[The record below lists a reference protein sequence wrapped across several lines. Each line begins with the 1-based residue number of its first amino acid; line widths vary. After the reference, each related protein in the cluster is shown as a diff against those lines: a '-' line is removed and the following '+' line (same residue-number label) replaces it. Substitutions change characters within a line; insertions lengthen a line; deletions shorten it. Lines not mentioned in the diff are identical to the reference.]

1 MARAEFVA
9 GGVFL
14 KYEEEIVGEG
24 ARLAGTA
31 GGVSGSEE
39 VVEEGCD
46 GNEYCIDFFFFLVE
60 VFVVKLIKAV
70 VCHILCVLAEI
81 RIIPP
86 PPLMMRCWAGCWAK

>member
-24 ARLAGTA
+24 ARPAGTA

-39 VVEEGCD
+39 VVKEGCD
-46 GNEYCIDFFFFLVE
+46 GNDVE
-60 VFVVKLIKAV
+60 Q
-70 VCHILCVLAEI
+70 CVEASECVSNVESI
-81 RIIPP
+81 
-86 PPLMMRCWAGCWAK
+86 

>member
-31 GGVSGSEE
+31 GGVSGIEG
-39 VVEEGCD
+39 VVKEGCD
-46 GNEYCIDFFFFLVE
+46 GNDVE
-60 VFVVKLIKAV
+60 QYVEASE
-70 VCHILCVLAEI
+70 CVSDVEI
-81 RIIPP
+81 I
-86 PPLMMRCWAGCWAK
+86 

>member
-1 MARAEFVA
+1 MA

-46 GNEYCIDFFFFLVE
+46 GNDVE
-60 VFVVKLIKAV
+60 QYVESSECVFDV
-70 VCHILCVLAEI
+70 EI
-81 RIIPP
+81 I
-86 PPLMMRCWAGCWAK
+86 